1 MRAWLFF
8 FNAVQRQV
16 LQNTEKKLHRDPQN
30 KIGAKFLVVVV
41 NLPTCFVSM
50 LFLCE
55 NQLVY
60 GVLQLLMEEVLSSL
74 WVLHQNSLTYV
85 LSHPTGKTDGSC
97 PSTTSF
103 VFRFR
108 RSLSRSLT
116 WWSDLHQNWTAVD
129 YSVGNAVQ
137 YEEKNLWH
145 RCWAGQELNRYFI
158 SASIVAKGVD
168 GFILLLCCVA
178 HHVLIDLRISLAY
191 IILDQT
197 KVRFLSSAC

>member
-60 GVLQLLMEEVLSSL
+60 GALQLLMEEVLSSL
-74 WVLHQNSLTYV
+74 FEFCIRTL
-85 LSHPTGKTDGSC
+85 
-97 PSTTSF
+97 
-103 VFRFR
+103 
-108 RSLSRSLT
+108 
-116 WWSDLHQNWTAVD
+116 
-129 YSVGNAVQ
+129 
-137 YEEKNLWH
+137 
-145 RCWAGQELNRYFI
+145 
-158 SASIVAKGVD
+158 
-168 GFILLLCCVA
+168 
-178 HHVLIDLRISLAY
+178 
-191 IILDQT
+191 
-197 KVRFLSSAC
+197 